1 MNKQIIINAA
11 SELDAIEY
19 AINQITGLGV
29 RRQSIVVLADDF
41 IRPLVNI
48 QIPDIQ
54 VLDGKRKNI
63 ITLKQNLSKDNDILD
78 KDIGYEVITDKV
90 NFNENNII

>member
-19 AINQITGLGV
+19 AINQITNLGV